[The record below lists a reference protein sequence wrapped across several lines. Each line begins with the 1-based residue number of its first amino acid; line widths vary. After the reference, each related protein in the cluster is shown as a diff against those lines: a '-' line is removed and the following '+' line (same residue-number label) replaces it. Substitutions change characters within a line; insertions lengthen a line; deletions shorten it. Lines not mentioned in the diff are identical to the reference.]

1 MPLHPLLRRSLRIS
15 AVEGVLA
22 EVVGACATGGV
33 LTAWS
38 IYLGLGPVLL
48 GLLGALPFA
57 AQLLQLPAA
66 MLSRRAGP
74 RRTALAAVAVSRQ
87 TMLPLAILPFLRFS
101 PFVKEIVLLCCAG
114 ASAILGVVANSSWT
128 RWMAE
133 LVPRPLHGRYF
144 ARRNVLCA
152 VSSVAGSFAAGVA
165 LDGGVNAAAAGAVLT
180 ALALTA
186 SAAGL
191 CTVLLLRLQH
201 EPAPDA
207 ETSAPT
213 LQEALAPLRTDVAR
227 RALAFEIAWGTAT
240 GLAAAFYPLHIF
252 GELRAGFARMA
263 AFGSGVAALR
273 TFAAPVWASL
283 LKRAGPRRIVVA
295 CAVGLTLSP
304 ALWMLAGWGFLWMLA
319 LDAALCGV
327 LMAGYG
333 VMVGALPVGGRLG
346 APGRAYFLAAVASA
360 GGLAT
365 GLASTCGAA
374 IAHFLTTRAGLV
386 VAMHLLFLLG
396 AIGRILAAVLGLR
409 MVEDAAS

>member
-1 MPLHPLLRRSLRIS
+1 M
-15 AVEGVLA
+15 
-22 EVVGACATGGV
+22 
-33 LTAWS
+33 
-38 IYLGLGPVLL
+38 
-48 GLLGALPFA
+48 
-57 AQLLQLPAA
+57 
-66 MLSRRAGP
+66 
-74 RRTALAAVAVSRQ
+74 
-87 TMLPLAILPFLRFS
+87 
-101 PFVKEIVLLCCAG
+101 
-114 ASAILGVVANSSWT
+114 
-128 RWMAE
+128 
-133 LVPRPLHGRYF
+133 
-144 ARRNVLCA
+144 
-152 VSSVAGSFAAGVA
+152 
-165 LDGGVNAAAAGAVLT
+165 NAAAAGAVLT

-227 RALAFEIAWGTAT
+227 RALAFEVAWGTAT

-273 TFAAPVWASL
+273 TFAAPIWASL
-283 LKRAGPRRIVVA
+283 LKKAGPRRIVVA

-304 ALWMLAGWGFLWMLA
+304 ALWMFAGWGFLWMLA

>member
-1 MPLHPLLRRSLRIS
+1 LPLHPLLRRSLRIS

-22 EVVGACATGGV
+22 EVVGSCATGGV

-74 RRTALAAVAVSRQ
+74 RRTALAAVAVSRE
-87 TMLPLAILPFLRFS
+87 TMLPLAILPFLGLS
-101 PFVKEIVLLCCAG
+101 PMVKEVVLLCCAG

-152 VSSVAGSFAAGVA
+152 ISSVAGSFAAGVA
-165 LDGGVNAAAAGAVLT
+165 LDGGVNAAAAGVVLT

-201 EPAPDA
+201 EPALDA
-207 ETSAPT
+207 ETAAPT
-213 LQEALAPLRTDVAR
+213 LQEALSPLRTDVAR
-227 RALAFEIAWGTAT
+227 RALAFEVAWGTAT

-273 TFAAPVWASL
+273 TFAAPIWASL

-304 ALWMLAGWGFLWMLA
+304 ALWMFAGWGFLWMLA

-333 VMVGALPVGGRLG
+333 VMVGALPVGGPSG
-346 APGRAYFLAAVASA
+346 TPGRAYFLATVASA

-374 IAHFLTTRAGLV
+374 IAHLLTTRGGLV

-396 AIGRILAAVLGLR
+396 ALGRILAAVLGLR
-409 MVEDAAS
+409 MVEHAAT